1 MSCPRWTWASKISA
15 PSGRSRRS
23 SSSYPPIRAM
33 ARSSTPS
40 TPGESRGTI
49 RAAVADVLI
58 FADSLRSPE
67 MRHEV
72 PLAVPDPFLYAEREG
87 ERHVVASS
95 FELGR
100 INEVAPHLEA
110 LPLEEFGVDELYAQG
125 LSRDEIELEVILR
138 AARRFGIEQAVVP
151 GTFPLEVADHLR
163 ANGIEV
169 AADRELFIGRRRVK
183 NEAELA
189 GIRRAQRA
197 AEAGMDAA
205 REILRAAERRNG
217 SLVVDGE
224 ALTCERLK
232 LAVEQAFSEHGV
244 FADEFIVS
252 HGAQTAIGHDMGSGP
267 IAPGEPVC
275 LDLFPR
281 DRESGCYA
289 DMTRVYVVGEPPE
302 ELREYHRLCR
312 EALDRSVEAVRAGVE
327 GRDLYRLSCEFFE
340 EHGYPTLLSKPPGEV
355 LKDGFYHSLGHG
367 VGLEVHEQPNLGRG
381 PGELVAGDVIAVEPG
396 LYRNGFGGVRL
407 EDLVHV
413 TEDGA
418 ETLTEYPYDLE
429 P

>member
-1 MSCPRWTWASKISA
+1 MSEI
-15 PSGRSRRS
+15 
-23 SSSYPPIRAM
+23 
-33 ARSSTPS
+33 
-40 TPGESRGTI
+40 
-49 RAAVADVLI
+49 LI
-58 FADSLRSPE
+58 YADSLRSPE

-72 PLAVPDPFLYAEREG
+72 PLAVPDPFLYAETDGKGR
-87 ERHVVASS
+87 VVASS

-100 INEVAPHLEA
+100 ISEVAPHLEV
-110 LPLEEFGVDELYAQG
+110 LPLEEFGLDELYAQG
-125 LSRDEIELEVILR
+125 LNRDEIELEVILR
-138 AARRFGIEQAVVP
+138 AARRFGLGRASVP
-151 GTFPLEVADHLR
+151 STFPLEVADHLR

-169 AADRELFIGRRRVK
+169 RADRELFIGRRRVK

-205 REILRAAERRNG
+205 RDLLRAADRQNG
-217 SLVVDGE
+217 TLVIEGE
-224 ALTCERLK
+224 PLTCERLK

-252 HGAQTAIGHDMGSGP
+252 HGPQTAIGHDMGSGT
-267 IAPGEPVC
+267 IAPDEPIC
-275 LDLFPR
+275 LDFFPR

-289 DMTRVYVVGEPPE
+289 DMTRTFVVGQPSD
-302 ELREYHRLCR
+302 ELLEYHKLCR
-312 EALDRSVEAVRAGVE
+312 EALDRAVAAVKPGIP
-327 GRDLYRLSCEFFE
+327 GKDLNRLACDVFE
-340 EHGYPTLLSKPPGEV
+340 EHGFPTLLSKQPGEV
-355 LKDGFYHSLGHG
+355 LRDGFYHSLGHG
-367 VGLEVHEQPNLGRG
+367 VGLEVHEEPALGRG

-396 LYRNGFGGVRL
+396 LYRNGYGGCRL

-418 ETLTEYPYDLE
+418 ETLTDYPYDLE